1 NDEVI
6 EVPVPNSEGVPSD
19 SNTVNP
25 EYCTAYNIAWDERD
39 RQAEIGGFGALNSAL
54 ALPMDNN
61 YHVCGDG
68 AIECGGTYSQDRFA
82 GKCDANGCDYNPYR
96 LGNPEFYGKNK
107 VVNTN
112 E

>member
-1 NDEVI
+1 MTRFSPNELSTTFIQNDEVI

-54 ALPMDNN
+54 ALPMVVVLSIWADVSTPLGARQNGTKRKKK
-61 YHVCGDG
+61 HVVSSTD
-68 AIECGGTYSQDRFA
+68 
-82 GKCDANGCDYNPYR
+82 
-96 LGNPEFYGKNK
+96 
-107 VVNTN
+107 
-112 E
+112 